1 MHGYVVH
8 QNSSNWGQECKVR
21 LQTDIKGHKSELQED
36 EPAKGL
42 TAGTYKDIITIIRE
56 SWRTH
61 QSEGKQPQ
69 TWLDVKPPKDGRG
82 QKNLLTSLQTQSVL
96 VCGTGMGVM
105 ESDCAS
111 KVLTSY
117 GGTLSLEPTLK
128 WPWLHWM
135 PCPI

>member
-21 LQTDIKGHKSELQED
+21 FQADIKEGHKSELQED

-69 TWLDVKPPKDGRG
+69 TWLDVKPPRGGRG
-82 QKNLLTSLQTQSVL
+82 QKNLPTSLQTQPVL
-96 VCGTGMGVM
+96 VCGTDGG
-105 ESDCAS
+105 
-111 KVLTSY
+111 Y
-117 GGTLSLEPTLK
+117 GE
-128 WPWLHWM
+128 
-135 PCPI
+135 